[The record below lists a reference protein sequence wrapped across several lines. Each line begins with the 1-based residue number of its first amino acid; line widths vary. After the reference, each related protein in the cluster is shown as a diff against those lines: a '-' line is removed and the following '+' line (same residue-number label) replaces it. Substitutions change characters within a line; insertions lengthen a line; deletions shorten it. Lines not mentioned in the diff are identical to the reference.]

1 MTAADAP
8 PVFVVD
14 DNAGVRASI
23 LGLLKS
29 ARLRCTSFGTA
40 EEHPRPQ
47 RHEDTEKMRIV
58 SSS

>member
-29 ARLRCTSFGTA
+29 ARFRCTSIGTE

-47 RHEDTEKMRIV
+47 RHEDAEKM
-58 SSS
+58 